1 MTLRRIVKLDTGSIP
16 AGGFVDLTYAPEVD
30 LKLKRIQVVE
40 TTAGAYSLVFMTFY
54 IGDVPYFFPDVSSAL
69 FRFDHP
75 QPIVF
80 DLAHAKGVVVKF
92 RVTNADTAA
101 RRLLI
106 HLIYEE

>member
-1 MTLRRIVKLDTGSIP
+1 MTLRRIVKLDTGSIS

-40 TTAGAYSLVFMTFY
+40 TTANAYSVIFLTFY
-54 IGDVPYFFPDVSSAL
+54 IGDVPYFFPDVCAAVL
-69 FRFDHP
+69 RFDHP

>member
-1 MTLRRIVKLDTGSIP
+1 MTLRRIVRLDTGSIS

-40 TTAGAYSLVFMTFY
+40 TTAGAYSLLFLTFY
-54 IGDVPYFFPDVSSAL
+54 VGDVPYFFPDACSAIL
-69 FRFDHP
+69 RFDHP

-80 DLAHAKGVVVKF
+80 DLAHPKGVVLKF

>member
-1 MTLRRIVKLDTGSIP
+1 MTLRRIVKLDSGSIS

-40 TTAGAYSLVFMTFY
+40 TTAGTYSLLFLTFY
-54 IGDVPYFFPDVSSAL
+54 IGDVPYFFPDANAAL

-75 QPIVF
+75 QPVIF
-80 DLAHAKGVVVKF
+80 DLAHAKGVVLKF
-92 RVTNADTAA
+92 RVTNADTTA